1 MLNRHSADRIIVKSN
16 TKMQMVL
23 DWYFANFDRLD
34 RKPFLAPMEAGIIEF
49 REENIEFTFE
59 KKENM
64 VEIVVY
70 TTLEPRVS
78 AVVSFDYDPV
88 TTQILNRK
96 VDPSGVLTGIKLA
109 ELSLLVTMDNMC
121 RKEAQKYHALM
132 LFMSHY
138 REYVSAEKRVS
149 KRPPKQKKKGRAAKR
164 PQPLIS
170 RVYLLT
176 DFQAEDLHGPEMMK
190 RRYTKPDHEVSV
202 RGYYRHYKS
211 GKTVWVRPSVR
222 YKGKSQ
228 KPKEYELQERSK

>member
-1 MLNRHSADRIIVKSN
+1 MLNGKTADRIIVKSN
-16 TKMQMVL
+16 ERMEMVL
-23 DWYFANFDRLD
+23 GWYFDNSEWLD
-34 RKPFLAPMEAGIIEF
+34 REPFPFSMEKGIVELK
-49 REENIEFTFE
+49 EENVEFTFE
-59 KKENM
+59 KKANI

-70 TTLEPRVS
+70 ATLEPRTA
-78 AVVSFDYDPV
+78 AVVSFDYDPN
-88 TTQILNRK
+88 TDKIANRK
-96 VDPSGVLTGIKLA
+96 VDPSGVLTGVKLA
-109 ELSLLVTMDNMC
+109 ELSLLVSMDNMC
-121 RKEAQKYHALM
+121 WKEAQKYRALM

-164 PQPLIS
+164 PQPLVS

-190 RRYTKPDHEVSV
+190 RHYTKPDHEVSV

-228 KPKEYELQERSK
+228 KPKEYEL

>member
-1 MLNRHSADRIIVKSN
+1 MDKNKTDRIIVKSN
-16 TKMQMVL
+16 AKMQMVL

-34 RKPFLAPMEAGIIEF
+34 REPFLAPMEAGVVELQ
-49 REENIEFTFE
+49 EENIEFTFE
-59 KKENM
+59 KKGNM

-121 RKEAQKYHALM
+121 RKEAQKYHSLM

-138 REYVSAEKRVS
+138 REYISTEKRVT
-149 KRPPKQKKKGRAAKR
+149 KRPIKQKKKGRAAKR

-176 DFQAEDLHGPEMMK
+176 DFHAEDLHRPEMVK
-190 RRYTKPDHEVSV
+190 RHYTKPDHEVSV

-211 GKTVWVRPSVR
+211 GKTVWVRPSIR
-222 YKGKSQ
+222 YKGKNKQ
-228 KPKEYELQERSK
+228 PKEYEL